1 MYCELI
7 STVVILVN
15 EKKRKIYHN
24 VLKKTKVYL
33 FENKKIGCYLKSKK
47 LGQVIKITD
56 SL

>member
-15 EKKRKIYHN
+15 EKKIKIYHN

-33 FENKKIGCYLKSKK
+33 LKTRK
-47 LGQVIKITD
+47 LAVI
-56 SL
+56 